1 MWRIISEKQKI
12 VKHIP
17 VLCEVINNIMRA
29 IGDECICHAPTLGL
43 KEWGTYGGFRLETDW
58 KSRTRKA
65 CDIPLHVNAT

>member
-1 MWRIISEKQKI
+1 
-12 VKHIP
+12 
-17 VLCEVINNIMRA
+17 MRA